1 MTMTM
6 ALPKPLQLVVNII
19 QKKIEISP
27 ESDEV
32 LAISLW
38 DFRDKNGDLIPKGDL
53 KQILRLLQERKFL
66 QMIDMSCLGKPGR
79 FSGEEIKIKIDR
91 EKILTINNEVQANKT
106 EGVFTWR
113 KLKLDL
119 LKGILQY
126 KNNKPTEIS
135 PTQDEIRFL
144 ILLMESEQIV
154 KYGEIADKLDLNC
167 RASSDPKEISKAVQY
182 LRRNIVPIL
191 EDAGMTKDEIEDM
204 ILSKRNVGY
213 KLFRP

>member
-6 ALPKPLQLVVNII
+6 ALPEPLRLVVDII

-91 EKILTINNEVQANKT
+91 GKILTINNEVQANKT

-135 PTQDEIRFL
+135 PTQDEIKFL
-144 ILLMESEQIV
+144 ILLIESDQIV

-167 RASSDPKEISKAVQY
+167 RASSDPQEIAKAVQY
-182 LRRNIVPIL
+182 IRRNIVPIL
-191 EDAGMTKDEIEDM
+191 EKAGMTKSDIEDM

-213 KLFRP
+213 KLIRP

>member
-1 MTMTM
+1 MTM

-167 RASSDPKEISKAVQY
+167 RASSDPKEISTAVQY